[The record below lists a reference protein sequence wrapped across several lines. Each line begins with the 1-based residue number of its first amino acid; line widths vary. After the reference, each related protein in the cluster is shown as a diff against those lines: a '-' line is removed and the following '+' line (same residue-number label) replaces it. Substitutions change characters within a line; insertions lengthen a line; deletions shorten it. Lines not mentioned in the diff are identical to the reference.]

1 MKGEINSLVA
11 QGVLTKE
18 SKKIRDSI
26 VESLVE
32 CI

>member
-1 MKGEINSLVA
+1 MKGKINSLVT

-18 SKKIRDSI
+18 SEKIRDSI

-32 CI
+32 CV

>member
-1 MKGEINSLVA
+1 MEDKINSLVT

-18 SKKIRDSI
+18 SEKIHGNI

-32 CI
+32 CV